1 MAQYA
6 SNSYQESVMDHPTSH
21 RRILLVEDD
30 ETLRQSVAR
39 TLSAH
44 GHTVSEAADFEAA
57 KAFLEREQPDVLIL
71 DINLPDA
78 TGWDVLREG
87 TIKPET
93 TVIMLTG
100 TPVSPK
106 RLAEFR
112 PAAYLPKPFPLAALL
127 RLIDRAGQR
136 EEDTDET

>member
-1 MAQYA
+1 MEA
-6 SNSYQESVMDHPTSH
+6 PTTQ
-21 RRILLVEDD
+21 RRVLLVEDD
-30 ETLRQSVAR
+30 DTLRLSVAR

-44 GHTVSEAADFEAA
+44 GHQVSQASDFESARDV
-57 KAFLEREQPDVLIL
+57 LSREQPDVLIL

-87 TIKPET
+87 RIQPET
-93 TVIMLTG
+93 AVIMLTG

-127 RLIDRAGQR
+127 RLVENAGRADGG
-136 EEDTDET
+136 DDGNDY

>member
-1 MAQYA
+1 
-6 SNSYQESVMDHPTSH
+6 MDHLTSH
-21 RRILLVEDD
+21 RRVLLVEDD
-30 ETLRQSVAR
+30 ETLRRSIAR
-39 TLSAH
+39 ALVAH

-57 KAFLEREQPDVLIL
+57 RARLECEQPDVLIL

-78 TGWDVLREG
+78 TGWDVLREAAI
-87 TIKPET
+87 TPDT
-93 TVIMLTG
+93 AVVMLTG

-127 RLIDRAGQR
+127 RLVDRAGLPP
-136 EEDTDET
+136 EDHDADDI